1 MLKYE
6 EGLIDLENRFNEA
19 YQFILQMTPQLIDA
33 VRYGS
38 TTSNGLN
45 ILYSYQNSNMDQTYN
60 LHTSFVQ
67 MLCDKRSSQL
77 HSLLLPM
84 GQRWVELY
92 NDDDKQ
98 EFNDI
103 DSEKLFLILQ
113 KSNLHSIIGSVLN
126 DVNIGTGAI
135 WIDTPS
141 KDKPLVFKPIT
152 GISIIPEYADDCENK
167 NVWFKR
173 AIGCDKTN
181 NLNEDQNFLT
191 CGFIY
196 NRDENNKPIYKTDD
210 NTNEWL
216 YIECLDDDFKNPI
229 TYASKKYKHLH
240 LLQDTIRSGDTRG
253 TGIILKCLNDIRYLN
268 ELNEGEKDLVRMM
281 YKPNILTSPEL
292 KNFVN
297 YKNIAGKVFP
307 NTLGRNGQP
316 LIKFMEINA
325 QLNEI
330 IVKRNDLQTLLE
342 QAFNVMPFG
351 TMEDSTVRSATE
363 IELRS
368 SEAQRESTTDISRLT
383 ADLDNMFKTVV
394 MMLKDKNIIGKNVK
408 EITLKNPM
416 LLAENQ
422 NRLNNLISAV
432 QILGQVIAPEIKL
445 ATYDPI
451 QLDKYIKTLLGI
463 PTYLNASDEQ
473 LSNVKQV
480 LQQMMQPQPTQNI
493 QQPNAVDPSQL
504 GQGNMAQRQ
513 GLGL

>member
-1 MLKYE
+1 
-6 EGLIDLENRFNEA
+6 
-19 YQFILQMTPQLIDA
+19 
-33 VRYGS
+33 
-38 TTSNGLN
+38 
-45 ILYSYQNSNMDQTYN
+45 
-60 LHTSFVQ
+60 
-67 MLCDKRSSQL
+67 
-77 HSLLLPM
+77 
-84 GQRWVELY
+84 
-92 NDDDKQ
+92 
-98 EFNDI
+98 
-103 DSEKLFLILQ
+103 
-113 KSNLHSIIGSVLN
+113 
-126 DVNIGTGAI
+126 
-135 WIDTPS
+135 
-141 KDKPLVFKPIT
+141 
-152 GISIIPEYADDCENK
+152 
-167 NVWFKR
+167 
-173 AIGCDKTN
+173 
-181 NLNEDQNFLT
+181 
-191 CGFIY
+191 
-196 NRDENNKPIYKTDD
+196 
-210 NTNEWL
+210 
-216 YIECLDDDFKNPI
+216 
-229 TYASKKYKHLH
+229 
-240 LLQDTIRSGDTRG
+240 
-253 TGIILKCLNDIRYLN
+253 
-268 ELNEGEKDLVRMM
+268 
-281 YKPNILTSPEL
+281 
-292 KNFVN
+292 
-297 YKNIAGKVFP
+297 
-307 NTLGRNGQP
+307 
-316 LIKFMEINA
+316 
-325 QLNEI
+325 
-330 IVKRNDLQTLLE
+330 
-342 QAFNVMPFG
+342 MPFG